1 MDKEKTY
8 EPMNVFVPADVS
20 AGTIFAFLYPILADL
35 SSGEHVK
42 VFFTVLFKAPKL

>member
-1 MDKEKTY
+1 
-8 EPMNVFVPADVS
+8 MNMFVPADAS
-20 AGTIFAFLYPILADL
+20 AGTIFVFLYLIFADL

>member
-8 EPMNVFVPADVS
+8 EPMNMFVPADVS
-20 AGTIFAFLYPILADL
+20 AGTILAFLYPILADL
-35 SSGEHVK
+35 SSSEHVK

>member
-8 EPMNVFVPADVS
+8 GPMNVFVPAETS
-20 AGTIFAFLYPILADL
+20 AGTIFVFLYPILADL

-42 VFFTVLFKAPKL
+42 VLFTVLFKAPKL

>member
-8 EPMNVFVPADVS
+8 EQMNMFVPAEIS
-20 AGTIFAFLYPILADL
+20 AGTIFAFLYPIFVNL